1 MKRDSIDAISFTLY
15 LFLQRL
21 EVVNDHTNEEVEREE
36 RSEDNKD
43 DKIEV
48 DVEVVFNT
56 RL

>member
-48 DVEVVFNT
+48 DVEVVFKT